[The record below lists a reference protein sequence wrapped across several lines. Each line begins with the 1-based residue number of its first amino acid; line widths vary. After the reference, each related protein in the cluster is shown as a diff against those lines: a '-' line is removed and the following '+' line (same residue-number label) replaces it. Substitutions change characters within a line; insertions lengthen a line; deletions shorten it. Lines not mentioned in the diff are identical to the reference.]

1 MADDKTKLVDDL
13 EKAKEEILR
22 KIAEK
27 VKSDSKKGE
36 EFGALHSSHTSS
48 SKHSSTTSSH

>member
-27 VKSDSKKGE
+27 VKNDSKKGE
-36 EFGALHSSHTSS
+36 EFVASHVSHTSQ
-48 SKHSSTTSSH
+48 SKHHSVTH

>member
-1 MADDKTKLVDDL
+1 MTDSKKKHQDDL

-27 VKSDSKKGE
+27 VKSDCKKGE
-36 EFGALHSSHTSS
+36 EFGASHSSHTSS
-48 SKHSSTTSSH
+48 SKHSSRTH

>member
-1 MADDKTKLVDDL
+1 VTDSKTKQLDDL

-36 EFGALHSSHTSS
+36 EFGAAHTSHTSS
-48 SKHSSTTSSH
+48 SKHNSTTGSH